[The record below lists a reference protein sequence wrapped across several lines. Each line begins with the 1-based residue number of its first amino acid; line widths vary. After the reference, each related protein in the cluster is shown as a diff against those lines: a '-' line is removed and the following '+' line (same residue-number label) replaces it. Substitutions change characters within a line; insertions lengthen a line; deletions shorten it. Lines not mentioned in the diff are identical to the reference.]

1 MRLASTGTD
10 RDDITITTWTAT
22 VETVTLTN
30 SFFCI
35 MIAEVSVGN
44 LDAMIFG
51 QFTVTDFTLRHQFN
65 WSYAEGRIRVSVL
78 KAGPLQSATRIRG
91 DAHALRPRTHRSDV
105 ECDTVSVGIPLCIGR
120 TLWNFGLLD
129 HYVGQ

>member
-1 MRLASTGTD
+1 MWGRNQSAPPRQITPEAASGPMRLASTGTD
-10 RDDITITTWTAT
+10 RDGITITTWTAT

-30 SFFCI
+30 SFSCI

-78 KAGPLQSATRIRG
+78 KAGPLRSAIRIRG
-91 DAHALRPRTHRSDV
+91 DAHALRPRTQP
-105 ECDTVSVGIPLCIGR
+105 I
-120 TLWNFGLLD
+120 
-129 HYVGQ
+129 